1 MIPGEL
7 KHKNPAIDIRM
18 LVGRQFGTCFS
29 VMLATGALLL
39 ATAQYLPQLVQQ
51 DLGNTATW
59 TGLMLSPGGVVT
71 MVMMFV
77 VGFLS
82 PKPQPKY
89 LIAIGAGFVALSMY
103 QVTNIYSGVGFW
115 YLAEARMLQGTGLPF
130 TFLPITSASYDGIP
144 ANKTDQASA
153 LLNAARNTGGSIGVS
168 LISNIITHRKQFHQS
183 RLIEHVVPPNG
194 AYQQTLGQVTSYFA
208 VRGSSLTAAQ
218 RQALGWVN
226 QQIQSQASLLSYVD
240 AFWVLTLNSLAAIP
254 LALTLRNVALGEK
267 ASARDNV
274 RRLPPRKSAQAA
286 RPVPG
291 GLQRRVADMYRQRSK
306 DHALRLR
313 QIQNPDSCQGFATK
327 RIGRIASQLVPRA
340 LISHRGTTFLKH
352 PVSSFL
358 TEKPDSCQGMKSID
372 PQAFDLQ
379 RYHEH

>member
-115 YLAEARMLQGTGLPF
+115 Y
-130 TFLPITSASYDGIP
+130 
-144 ANKTDQASA
+144 
-153 LLNAARNTGGSIGVS
+153 
-168 LISNIITHRKQFHQS
+168 
-183 RLIEHVVPPNG
+183 
-194 AYQQTLGQVTSYFA
+194 
-208 VRGSSLTAAQ
+208 RG
-218 RQALGWVN
+218 R
-226 QQIQSQASLLSYVD
+226 
-240 AFWVLTLNSLAAIP
+240 
-254 LALTLRNVALGEK
+254 
-267 ASARDNV
+267 
-274 RRLPPRKSAQAA
+274 
-286 RPVPG
+286 
-291 GLQRRVADMYRQRSK
+291 
-306 DHALRLR
+306 
-313 QIQNPDSCQGFATK
+313 
-327 RIGRIASQLVPRA
+327 GR
-340 LISHRGTTFLKH
+340 
-352 PVSSFL
+352 
-358 TEKPDSCQGMKSID
+358 
-372 PQAFDLQ
+372 
-379 RYHEH
+379 Y